1 MLHVELS
8 DHTRSRSCPQMH
20 SKHCIKWCFWPI
32 SDFFTW
38 PIRGLVRWD
47 DKWWPSDE
55 QGESILVLDTGYNTL
70 HAVSRQASLQYAACS
85 AASCSYC
92 HDPQPLPGVIANFSE
107 LFKSMNVELSGRW
120 RAFRDC
126 SFMDSWAHF
135 RFGKPEFKS
144 NHATSKESSFH
155 FCSELSFTGDRC
167 AEVYPPAA
175 ITGRIDT
182 EVDTLDHKIPSLA
195 TPSSSGCNNI
205 IILATPHNTVTA

>member
-1 MLHVELS
+1 MIFSPGQSEG
-8 DHTRSRSCPQMH
+8 C
-20 SKHCIKWCFWPI
+20 
-32 SDFFTW
+32 
-38 PIRGLVRWD
+38 D
-47 DKWWPSDE
+47 DKWWPLDE
-55 QGESILVLDTGYNTL
+55 QGESILVRCPALDTGYNTQ
-70 HAVSRQASLQYAACS
+70 HAASHQAPLQYAACS

-135 RFGKPEFKS
+135 RFGKPKFKS
-144 NHATSKESSFH
+144 NYATSKESSFH
-155 FCSELSFTGDRC
+155 FCSELSAAGYGC
-167 AEVYPPAA
+167 ADVYPLAA

-195 TPSSSGCNNI
+195 TPSSGCNNI
-205 IILATPHNTVTA
+205 IIHGLCGHSTQHRHSLINQGWA